1 MSNSQQSQAPTRGV
15 PVDLGDGKERRLR
28 YSFAT
33 RREMITEFGGEK
45 AMMSDLNGDKLCRV
59 LWYGLKG
66 SDPAITDEVIEELVD
81 MENITD
87 IVGAMMKAL
96 GFKGAAKLEIGAPN
110 PPTTPEPAAGVEDS
124 TSR

>member
-1 MSNSQQSQAPTRGV
+1 MESNKQTPAPTRGV

-45 AMMSDLNGDKLCRV
+45 AMQTDLNGEKLCRV
-59 LWYGLKG
+59 LWYGLRE
-66 SDPAITDEVIEELVD
+66 SDPTITEPVIESLVD

-87 IVGAMMKAL
+87 IVSSMMKAL
-96 GFKGAAKLEIGAPN
+96 GFKGAAKLEIGGN
-110 PPTTPEPAAGVEDS
+110 PPTPPETAAGAEES